1 MSETYVMYMN
11 FQNFFV
17 LLCRRLVVF
26 TLVDTG
32 ASSEMQGG
40 VLAPWD
46 FDI

>member
-1 MSETYVMYMN
+1 MYKN
-11 FQNFFV
+11 FQNFSV
-17 LLCRRLVVF
+17 PLCRQLVIF
-26 TLVDTG
+26 ALVDTE

>member
-1 MSETYVMYMN
+1 MSEICVMYMN
-11 FQNFFV
+11 FQNFSV
-17 LLCRRLVVF
+17 LLCRLLVIF

-32 ASSEMQGG
+32 ASSQMQGG